1 MQILLANAK
10 IMYDRADREPLSTPL
25 FQSVA
30 DRLAAEMAQMDVDE
44 LARQLDCSR
53 KLAAE
58 NWKRYQEFSCADT
71 MPAMLAYNGQAY
83 KHLKANTLSSD
94 AMEFA
99 QEHVWITCF
108 LYGLLRPM
116 DAIVPYRMEH
126 CVTLEATHDK
136 PVSQF
141 WKDKLTDVLIESVKA
156 DDGILVHLSTEEYE
170 HLFDWRRVTEEVNVV
185 HPLFYVRQANGSLR
199 MQAVWAKACRGAMV
213 RFILQNRITNPEELR
228 AFSHEGFEYSPHH
241 GEEAYPHFIRC

>member
-71 MPAMLAYNGQAY
+71 MPAMPTTGRR
-83 KHLKANTLSSD
+83 T
-94 AMEFA
+94 
-99 QEHVWITCF
+99 
-108 LYGLLRPM
+108 
-116 DAIVPYRMEH
+116 
-126 CVTLEATHDK
+126 
-136 PVSQF
+136 
-141 WKDKLTDVLIESVKA
+141 
-156 DDGILVHLSTEEYE
+156 ST
-170 HLFDWRRVTEEVNVV
+170 
-185 HPLFYVRQANGSLR
+185 
-199 MQAVWAKACRGAMV
+199 
-213 RFILQNRITNPEELR
+213 
-228 AFSHEGFEYSPHH
+228 
-241 GEEAYPHFIRC
+241 